1 MLSTTCF
8 VEIKRHDTDLVAE
21 SSYRAGVW
29 QPAKG
34 LSGAVAQI
42 QGPVSA
48 ALEQWRARETITTAD
63 GEPTGE
69 ILFTTEPRSFV
80 IRGSLSE
87 FQAGHGINER
97 KFRSFELYR
106 RNLIRPEIVTF
117 DEAYARASSSTPS
130 TIMILAN
137 LPGASRARMLCDLLT
152 RTSHTQ
158 AGSSDPLPFQFG
170 PVSYVSADSR

>member
-8 VEIKRHDTDLVAE
+8 VEIKRHDTDLVVE

-106 RNLIRPEIVTF
+106 RHLIRPEIVTF
-117 DEAYARASSSTPS
+117 DELYARARFIVDTEHNND
-130 TIMILAN
+130 IGKLAWRFE
-137 LPGASRARMLCDLLT
+137 GTDAVRSVT
-152 RTSHTQ
+152 RTSRAQ
-158 AGSSDPLPFQFG
+158 AGSSGPLPF
-170 PVSYVSADSR
+170 